1 MAAFWLGAKLEEVI
15 EIDSPTKL
23 RLRDVLTVFY
33 RLIRRREGRGLEVLD
48 PYSKVG
54 GWCWWGACV
63 CVVMVVDTFSKVG
76 GVVGA
81 CSNESK

>member
-63 CVVMVVDTFSKVG
+63 CGDGCGHLLQG
-76 GVVGA
+76 GWCCG
-81 CSNESK
+81 CMQ